1 MDRVEHPLALA
12 VRQID
17 RSGEL
22 KSLVILF
29 NVVSRTMVSACE
41 GP

>member
-12 VRQID
+12 VWQND

-22 KSLVILF
+22 KLLVILF
-29 NVVSRTMVSACE
+29 NVVSRTIVSA
-41 GP
+41 